1 MLNINIKKSELPL
14 MEERKHISS
23 KKVNIDV
30 NLEAIVQIAF
40 QDRNIVD
47 IIEKLIIDLLLT
59 KIDKFWDVYDSFSL
73 ILEKLNKEL
82 KVLSK
87 DYNLDTINI
96 FIWVVQWDV
105 LHFSILW
112 SYSIYLIKNNKIIDI
127 ADWMQWKNLEF
138 SYISS
143 WNVNINDTIFL
154 ANLNL
159 LDYVTRDD
167 IFEIT
172 RTEKIDK
179 LEIIEQILSQEA
191 VSEQYNLISI
201 VNATEVKDEGK
212 NIALDLIK
220 SKFLSIKDKLIE
232 NKQVDNLLTKIK
244 NKIDLKNKYVYLT
257 LLSVWVICAVTFL
270 YLIIWSIL
278 NSQMKSSIPEQYKN
292 KLIEAKMIL
301 ERTNKDIWNKEVFDS
316 NIKKAENLIFEV
328 RWKKLFMNDV
338 KKLLDYIS
346 ILKKQANW
354 IETFTLTAD
363 KAQILFTNKDF
374 WLVWIY
380 EVWKKYF
387 YVWKNSVVWPFIKWE
402 NPKTYTYPDWEEVI
416 SADVTPEWNVFLL
429 TKSNRVLEFTKQD
442 FKYVNV
448 EWQRTWENTIWIKS
462 FNWNL
467 YTLSTTK
474 NQIYKHKPG
483 VSWFSAKSALLDE
496 KISKWLV
503 ISDFA
508 IDWGFYLLKQDLT
521 LDKFFTTPTFEKKS
535 IVINNTKNSSYTNN
549 SNITPKLLIWQNLNY
564 IYMLMD
570 NKIWIFEPDNR
581 NYRDVKS
588 IKYVWQLESSE
599 WKINS
604 IFVPKDWSIIVWNEN
619 WAYEIHFEIS
629 DNKVIIR

>member
-1 MLNINIKKSELPL
+1 
-14 MEERKHISS
+14 
-23 KKVNIDV
+23 
-30 NLEAIVQIAF
+30 
-40 QDRNIVD
+40 
-47 IIEKLIIDLLLT
+47 
-59 KIDKFWDVYDSFSL
+59 
-73 ILEKLNKEL
+73 
-82 KVLSK
+82 
-87 DYNLDTINI
+87 
-96 FIWVVQWDV
+96 
-105 LHFSILW
+105 
-112 SYSIYLIKNNKIIDI
+112 
-127 ADWMQWKNLEF
+127 
-138 SYISS
+138 
-143 WNVNINDTIFL
+143 
-154 ANLNL
+154 
-159 LDYVTRDD
+159 
-167 IFEIT
+167 
-172 RTEKIDK
+172 
-179 LEIIEQILSQEA
+179 
-191 VSEQYNLISI
+191 
-201 VNATEVKDEGK
+201 
-212 NIALDLIK
+212 
-220 SKFLSIKDKLIE
+220 
-232 NKQVDNLLTKIK
+232 
-244 NKIDLKNKYVYLT
+244 
-257 LLSVWVICAVTFL
+257 
-270 YLIIWSIL
+270 
-278 NSQMKSSIPEQYKN
+278 
-292 KLIEAKMIL
+292 MIL